1 MKRTITWLTVL
12 IINIVS
18 MPTLSSAAHHP
29 RVVAV
34 PLNGCV
40 VTGKVPAGVNPKNA
54 VVYLEGVPF
63 TGRPAPMH
71 KEMDQKNLR
80 FIPHVLAI
88 TVGSQVTFLN
98 SDTVNHNVFGVGA
111 DMFDLGTWPPGRK
124 RTKTFSRPGEVAILC
139 NVHPEMSA
147 YILVL
152 KHPYFAQPDALG
164 RYKIAGVPPGTYTLV
179 IYQPERKPIKKKI
192 QVGC

>member
-1 MKRTITWLTVL
+1 MKRTMIWLTML
-12 IINIVS
+12 IINTVS
-18 MPTLSSAAHHP
+18 IPTLSSAA
-29 RVVAV
+29 RDSLVA
-34 PLNGCV
+34 PALPNGCV
-40 VTGKVPAGVNPKNA
+40 VTGKVPGGVNPKNA

-63 TGRPAPMH
+63 AGRPAPMH

-80 FIPHVLAI
+80 FTPHVLAI

-111 DMFDLGTWPPGRK
+111 DMFDLGTWPPGRR
-124 RTKTFSRPGEVAILC
+124 RTKTFTRPGEVAILC